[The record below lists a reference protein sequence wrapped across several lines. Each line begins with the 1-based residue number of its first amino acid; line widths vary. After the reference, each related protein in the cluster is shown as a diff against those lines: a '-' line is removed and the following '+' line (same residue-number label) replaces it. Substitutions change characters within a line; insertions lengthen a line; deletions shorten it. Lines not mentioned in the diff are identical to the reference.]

1 MLPGVL
7 GPVTGSPR
15 DRDRRNRTRS
25 TAPRLGTIA
34 WAVLAVGALLALAA
48 APASAREDAAARAE
62 NAAATRAYLL
72 ASVNLQETDLRNL
85 AQSKAALEAAAA
97 HIADECP
104 RVLSGAPPVE
114 REIAPITS
122 RSDEPMS
129 PRAMGE
135 EHRQSSQRSELK
147 SELSFALGD
156 AEEEPDREAT
166 AALIRALTPLRW
178 SNPLV
183 TVLLHLVA
191 TVAQAELE
199 LPVPSVCAD
208 MDAWVSS
215 GYRTLSIAS
224 KELARRTE
232 TILKDVFEAAAIV
245 AQGGL
250 KSPPQ
255 LFAPYE
261 NASDRVLALRSQ
273 TLSDELH
280 GLTASREATLKRLE
294 LAVGLPAPEA
304 HEHFRMPARS
314 EKKPTVIARGTTAA
328 GGRFVVRAQPQHRR
342 GLRCTVDITIEE
354 SSHPHEGLLELL
366 NGEGTGR
373 CPSRSHIEP
382 EPAVQCDRGLLVVE
396 ANLPSATRSVRLL
409 LSDHRTITS
418 SAIRVPVRLGGPVGV
433 YYQVVRG
440 PSPIPVSLTELD
452 AQDNTLAVL
461 KLPAVVECTK
471 HPVKYFPGGRVRL
484 VHESLPQGPSFTI
497 RAERY
502 RKLGAVHFELKFEAS
517 NEELLFGGGGEGG
530 SIGGAIAIPNGS
542 QTFEPQASSGCQ
554 PQPYAIIY
562 GLLKDPGDT
571 VLARVSGALVPL
583 HQVVI
588 PAHLHAGGVLVYGA
602 FSPLPTELLV
612 RNASGKT
619 VDRKYFGEAAT
630 SDTETCEGEAE

>member
-62 NAAATRAYLL
+62 NAAATRAYLTATNSFEETEL
-72 ASVNLQETDLRNL
+72 TDLPQEIAATETVVAGISAQCLGVL
-85 AQSKAALEAAAA
+85 ANAPPHEEVFGFGLVGSPSQPAPSARAEGERRRQAQQLGDLKLELSLALADSRTPAGREAAL
-97 HIADECP
+97 
-104 RVLSGAPPVE
+104 
-114 REIAPITS
+114 
-122 RSDEPMS
+122 
-129 PRAMGE
+129 
-135 EHRQSSQRSELK
+135 
-147 SELSFALGD
+147 ALV
-156 AEEEPDREAT
+156 
-166 AALIRALTPLRW
+166 RALTPLKW
-178 SNPLV
+178 SNPKI
-183 TVLLHLVA
+183 TFLLHL
-191 TVAQAELE
+191 TVEEIHEELDIPT
-199 LPVPSVCAD
+199 LPVCAD
-208 MDAWVSS
+208 MKAWVAS
-215 GYRTLSIAS
+215 GYKTLASAS
-224 KELARRTE
+224 KELASRSETLLKRT
-232 TILKDVFEAAAIV
+232 FELLALV
-245 AQGGL
+245 T
-250 KSPPQ
+250 Q
-255 LFAPYE
+255 LHIQPFPKVLAPYE
-261 NASDRVLALRSQ
+261 NAADRALARH
-273 TLSDELH
+273 TEA
-280 GLTASREATLKRLE
+280 LTAQLKRGSETDDDVLKRLE
-294 LAVGLPAPEA
+294 ATVGLPAPKARKVEPPKRKPVVVA
-304 HEHFRMPARS
+304 HGM
-314 EKKPTVIARGTTAA
+314 TAA
-328 GGRFVVRAQPQHRR
+328 GGSFVVRAERLSGR
-342 GLRCTVDITIEE
+342 LSRVACTVDITIEE
-354 SSHPHEGLLELL
+354 PSRPHEGISELL
-366 NGEGTGR
+366 GGEGTSR

-396 ANLPSATRSVRLL
+396 ANLPPATRSVRLL

-418 SAIRVPVRLGGPVGV
+418 SAIRVPARLGGPVGL

-517 NEELLFGGGGEGG
+517 NEELHFGGGGEGG

-588 PAHLHAGGVLVYGA
+588 PAHLHADGVLVYGA